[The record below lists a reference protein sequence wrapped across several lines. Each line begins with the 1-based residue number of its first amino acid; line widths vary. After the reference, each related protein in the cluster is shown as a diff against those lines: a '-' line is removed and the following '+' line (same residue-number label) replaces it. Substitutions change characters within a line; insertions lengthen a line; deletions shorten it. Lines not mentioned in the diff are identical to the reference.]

1 MPLLEEGQNI
11 RDTYVVER
19 LIGEGAHAEVYRVR
33 HKFLGRQAMK
43 VLKQPGVTEAEIKAL
58 LKEASLL
65 TQIGHPN
72 IIRVFDANTVMADG
86 HERGYFTMEYV
97 ATGTLE
103 DYALRHP
110 YGLIEAEKCVALV
123 IQLAEGLAV
132 AHGQKPSIIHRDLKP
147 QNILVSEGPEGPN
160 LKISDFGLAQEV
172 NPLTLMTTAAGTLSF
187 KAPEAVFEG
196 GVDSKASD
204 IWSVGV
210 ILYLLLTSRLPY
222 PAPTEWG
229 WSNKAFQQPHRPPS
243 VYNVDA
249 NEALDSII
257 QKCLRLEP
265 HQRYNKAGNLL
276 SDLKRWKPT
285 RRRAGAVQLQSLDSK
300 EFNADHKEA
309 APPVSADAQALL
321 KAALALANEQR
332 LDEAADKLE
341 AALRLQPNLRAA
353 HGQRVDLW
361 RKGLSS

>member
-19 LIGEGAHAEVYRVR
+19 LIGEGAQAEVYRVKHR
-33 HKFLGRQAMK
+33 FLGRQALK
-43 VLKQPGVTEAEIKAL
+43 ILKQPGVTETDIKGI

-72 IIRVFDANTVMADG
+72 IIRVFDANTVIAEG
-86 HERGYFTMEYV
+86 HERGYFTMEHV

-103 DYALRHP
+103 NHRVKNLAGP
-110 YGLIEAEKCVALV
+110 MEAEQAVRLV
-123 IQLAEGLAV
+123 IQVAEGLAI
-132 AHGQKPSIIHRDLKP
+132 AHGQKPPIIHRDLKP
-147 QNILVSEGPEGPN
+147 QNILLGDGPDG
-160 LKISDFGLAQEV
+160 LIVKISDFGLAQEV
-172 NPLTLMTTAAGTLSF
+172 NPLTLMTAAAGTLAF

-210 ILYLLLTSRLPY
+210 ILYLLLTDRLPY

-243 VYNVDA
+243 LLNVDT
-249 NEALDSII
+249 NEALDSIVR
-257 QKCLRLEP
+257 KCLRIEP
-265 HQRYNKAGNLL
+265 HQRYNKITTLL
-276 SDLKRWKPT
+276 NDLKRWKPT
-285 RRRAGAVQLQSLDSK
+285 RRPEAAVALQEVGTK
-300 EFNADHKEA
+300 EFNEDRKDTQ
-309 APPVSADAQALL
+309 PGPDSVTQTLL
-321 KAALALANEQR
+321 KAALDLANQQK

-341 AALRLQPNLRAA
+341 EAIRIQPSLRTTHASRLA
-353 HGQRVDLW
+353 LW

>member
-97 ATGTLE
+97 AAGTLE
-103 DYALRHP
+103 GHRNKSPSGPIL
-110 YGLIEAEKCVALV
+110 AETAVSLV
-123 IQLAEGLAV
+123 VQLAEGLAV
-132 AHGQKPSIIHRDLKP
+132 AHGQKPAIIHRDLKP
-147 QNILVSEGPEGPN
+147 QNILVSDGPEG
-160 LKISDFGLAQEV
+160 LTVKISDFGLAQEV
-172 NPLTLMTTAAGTLSF
+172 NPLTLMTTAAGTLTF

-210 ILYLLLTSRLPY
+210 ILYLLLTDRLPY

-243 VYNVDA
+243 LFNVDA
-249 NEALDSII
+249 NEALDSIVK
-257 QKCLRLEP
+257 KCLRIEP
-265 HQRYNKAGNLL
+265 HQRYNKITTLL
-276 SDLKRWKPT
+276 NDLKRWKPS
-285 RRRAGAVQLQSLDSK
+285 RRREAAVALQEVGTK
-300 EFNADHKEA
+300 EFNEDRKDTQ
-309 APPVSADAQALL
+309 PQPDSDIQTLLRSALD
-321 KAALALANEQR
+321 LANEQK

-341 AALRLQPNLRAA
+341 EAIRLQPNLRATHA
-353 HGQRVDLW
+353 GRVALW

>member
-33 HKFLGRQAMK
+33 HRFLGRQALK
-43 VLKQPGVTEAEIKAL
+43 ILKQPGVTEADIRNL

-72 IIRVFDANTVMADG
+72 IIRVFDANTVLADG

-103 DYALRHP
+103 DHRNKSPSGPIH
-110 YGLIEAEKCVALV
+110 AEKAVALIV
-123 IQLAEGLAV
+123 QLAEGLAV
-132 AHGQKPSIIHRDLKP
+132 AHGQKPTIIHRDLKP
-147 QNILVSEGPEGPN
+147 QNILVSDGPDG
-160 LKISDFGLAQEV
+160 LTAKISDFGLAQEV
-172 NPLTLMTTAAGTLSF
+172 NPLTLMTTAAGTLAF

-210 ILYLLLTSRLPY
+210 ILYLLLTDRLPY

-229 WSNKAFQQPHRPPS
+229 WSNKAFQHPHRAPS
-243 VYNVDA
+243 IFNVDV
-249 NEALDSII
+249 NDALDSIVK
-257 QKCLRLEP
+257 KCLRLEP
-265 HQRYNKAGNLL
+265 HQRYNKVSSLL
-276 SDLKRWKPT
+276 NDLKRWKPT
-285 RRRAGAVQLQSLDSK
+285 RRREGVVQRQSLKDEGFNGGSK
-300 EFNADHKEA
+300 PAET
-309 APPVSADAQALL
+309 PTSVDANVLL
-321 KAALALANEQR
+321 KAARDLANEQR

-341 AALRLQPNLRAA
+341 EAIRLQPNLRTA
-353 HGQRVDLW
+353 HAQRVALW

>member
-19 LIGEGAHAEVYRVR
+19 LIGEGAQAEVYRVKHR
-33 HKFLGRQAMK
+33 FLGRQALK
-43 VLKQPGVTEAEIKAL
+43 ILKQPGVTETEIKTI

-72 IIRVFDANTVMADG
+72 IIRVFDANTVIAEG
-86 HERGYFTMEYV
+86 HERGYFTMEHV

-103 DYALRHP
+103 DHRVKNLAGP
-110 YGLIEAEKCVALV
+110 MEAEQAVRLV
-123 IQLAEGLAV
+123 IQVAEGLAI
-132 AHGQKPSIIHRDLKP
+132 AHGQKPPIIHRDLKP
-147 QNILVSEGPEGPN
+147 QNILLGDGPDG
-160 LKISDFGLAQEV
+160 LVVKISDFGLAQEV
-172 NPLTLMTTAAGTLSF
+172 NPLTLMTAAAGTLAF

-229 WSNKAFQQPHRPPS
+229 WSNKAFQNPHRPPS
-243 VYNVDA
+243 LFNVGA
-249 NEALDSII
+249 NEALDSIVK
-257 QKCLRLEP
+257 KCLRIEP
-265 HQRYNKAGNLL
+265 HQRYAKIGNLL
-276 SDLKRWKPT
+276 ADLRRWKPT
-285 RRRAGAVQLQSLDSK
+285 RRREVMVQPQDLATK
-300 EFNADHKEA
+300 EFNEERTDPEE
-309 APPVSADAQALL
+309 PPPSGATDFL

-341 AALRLQPNLRAA
+341 EAIRLQPNLRATHA
-353 HGQRVDLW
+353 GRVALW

>member
-72 IIRVFDANTVMADG
+72 IIRVFDANTAMVDG

-97 ATGTLE
+97 AAGTLE
-103 DYALRHP
+103 DHRNKSPSGPIL
-110 YGLIEAEKCVALV
+110 AETAVSLV
-123 IQLAEGLAV
+123 VQLAEGLAV
-132 AHGQKPSIIHRDLKP
+132 AHGQKPAIIHRDLKP
-147 QNILVSEGPEGPN
+147 QNILVSDGPEG
-160 LKISDFGLAQEV
+160 LTVKISDFGLAQEV
-172 NPLTLMTTAAGTLSF
+172 NPLTMMTTAAGTLAF
-187 KAPEAVFEG
+187 KAPEAVFDG

-210 ILYLLLTSRLPY
+210 ILYLLLTDRLPY

-229 WSNKAFQQPHRPPS
+229 WSNKAFQNPHRAPS
-243 VYNVDA
+243 LFNVDA
-249 NEALDSII
+249 NDALDSIVK
-257 QKCLRLEP
+257 KCLRLEP
-265 HQRYNKAGNLL
+265 HQRYAKISNLL
-276 SDLKRWKPT
+276 ADLKRWKPT
-285 RRRAGAVQLQSLDSK
+285 RRREGAVQLQDVASEVFNGERK
-300 EFNADHKEA
+300 ETEPPADT
-309 APPVSADAQALL
+309 DTQAIL
-321 KAALALANEQR
+321 KAALDLANEQR
-332 LDEAADKLE
+332 LGEAADKLE
-341 AALRLQPNLRAA
+341 EAIRIQPSLRATHA
-353 HGQRVDLW
+353 SRVALW

>member
-33 HKFLGRQAMK
+33 HRFLGRQALK
-43 VLKQPGVTEAEIKAL
+43 ILKQPGVTEADIRAL

-72 IIRVFDANTVMADG
+72 IIRVFDANTVQADG

-103 DYALRHP
+103 DHRNKSLSGPIH
-110 YGLIEAEKCVALV
+110 AEKAVALIV
-123 IQLAEGLAV
+123 QLAEGLAV
-132 AHGQKPSIIHRDLKP
+132 AHGQNPTIIHRDLKP
-147 QNILVSEGPEGPN
+147 QNILVSDGPDG
-160 LKISDFGLAQEV
+160 LTAKISDFGLAQEV
-172 NPLTLMTTAAGTLSF
+172 NPLTLMTTAAGTLAF

-210 ILYLLLTSRLPY
+210 ILYLLLTDRLPY

-229 WSNKAFQQPHRPPS
+229 WSNKAFQHPHRAPS
-243 VYNVDA
+243 VFNVDV
-249 NEALDSII
+249 NDALDSIVK
-257 QKCLRLEP
+257 KCLRIEP
-265 HQRYNKAGNLL
+265 HQRYNKVSTLL
-276 SDLKRWKPT
+276 NDLKRWKPT
-285 RRRAGAVQLQSLDSK
+285 RRRAGAVQLQALDSK
-300 EFNADHKEA
+300 EFNAEHKEA
-309 APPVSADAQALL
+309 NPPVSADAHALL
-321 KAALALANEQR
+321 KAALDLANEQR

-341 AALRLQPNLRAA
+341 EAIRLQPNLRTA
-353 HGQRVDLW
+353 HAQRVALW

>member
-1 MPLLEEGQNI
+1 MPLLEEGQSI

-33 HKFLGRQAMK
+33 HRFLGRQALK
-43 VLKQPGVTEAEIKAL
+43 ILKQPGVTEADIRTL

-72 IIRVFDANTVMADG
+72 IIRVFDANTVLADG
-86 HERGYFTMEYV
+86 HERGYFTMEHV

-103 DYALRHP
+103 DYRLKQTLP
-110 YGLIEAEKCVALV
+110 VLPAEKAVALT
-123 IQLAEGLAV
+123 IQILEGLNV
-132 AHGQKPSIIHRDLKP
+132 AHGLQPAIVHRDLKP
-147 QNILVSEGPEGPN
+147 QNILVSEGPDGPSV
-160 LKISDFGLAQEV
+160 KISDFGLAQEV
-172 NPLTLMTTAAGTLSF
+172 NPLTLMTTAAGTLAF

-204 IWSVGV
+204 IWSIGV
-210 ILYLLLTSRLPY
+210 ILYLLLTDHLPY

-229 WSNKAFQQPHRPPS
+229 WSNKAFQKPHRPPS
-243 VYNVDA
+243 AFNVDA
-249 NEALDSII
+249 NEALDSIV
-257 QKCLRLEP
+257 QKCLRIEP

-285 RRRAGAVQLQSLDSK
+285 RRREAVVQRQALEDDG
-300 EFNADHKEA
+300 FNGDRKPAET
-309 APPVSADAQALL
+309 PTSVDAHALL
-321 KAALALANEQR
+321 KAALDLANEQR

-341 AALRLQPNLRAA
+341 AAIRLQPNLRSA
-353 HGQRVDLW
+353 HAKRVELW

>member
-58 LKEASLL
+58 LKEASIL

-97 ATGTLE
+97 AAGTLE
-103 DYALRHP
+103 DHRNKSTSGPIHAQT
-110 YGLIEAEKCVALV
+110 AVTLV
-123 IQLAEGLAV
+123 VQLAEGLAV
-132 AHGQKPSIIHRDLKP
+132 AHGQKPAIIHRDLKP
-147 QNILVSEGPEGPN
+147 QNILVCDGPEG
-160 LKISDFGLAQEV
+160 LTVKISDFGLAQEV
-172 NPLTLMTTAAGTLSF
+172 NPLTLMTTAAGTLAF

-210 ILYLLLTSRLPY
+210 ILYLLLTDRLPY

-243 VYNVDA
+243 LFNVDA
-249 NEALDSII
+249 NEALDSIVR
-257 QKCLRLEP
+257 KCLRIEP
-265 HQRYNKAGNLL
+265 HQRYAKITALL
-276 SDLKRWKPT
+276 NDLKRWKPS
-285 RRRAGAVQLQSLDSK
+285 RRPEATVALQEVGTK
-300 EFNADHKEA
+300 EFNEDRKDTQPQPDAD
-309 APPVSADAQALL
+309 SQSLL
-321 KAALALANEQR
+321 KAALDLANQQK

-341 AALRLQPNLRAA
+341 EAIRIQPSLRAT
-353 HGQRVDLW
+353 HGKRVALW

>member
-19 LIGEGAHAEVYRVR
+19 LIGEGAHAEGYRVR

-58 LKEASLL
+58 LKEASLM

-229 WSNKAFQQPHRPPS
+229 WSNKAFQNPHRAPS
-243 VYNVDA
+243 LFNVGA
-249 NEALDSII
+249 NEALDSIVK
-257 QKCLRLEP
+257 KCLRIEP
-265 HQRYNKAGNLL
+265 HQRYAKISNLL
-276 SDLKRWKPT
+276 ADLRRWKPT
-285 RRRAGAVQLQSLDSK
+285 RRREGVVQLEDLATK
-300 EFNADHKEA
+300 EFNVERKEPEET
-309 APPVSADAQALL
+309 PPSDAKDLL
-321 KAALALANEQR
+321 KAALTLANEQR

-341 AALRLQPNLRAA
+341 EAIRLQPNLRAA
-353 HGQRVDLW
+353 HAGRVALW

>member
-1 MPLLEEGQNI
+1 MPLLEEGQSI

-33 HKFLGRQAMK
+33 HRFLGRQALK
-43 VLKQPGVTEAEIKAL
+43 ILKQPGVTEADIRTL

-72 IIRVFDANTVMADG
+72 IIRVFDANTVLADG
-86 HERGYFTMEYV
+86 HERGYFTMEHV

-103 DYALRHP
+103 DYRLKQP
-110 YGLIEAEKCVALV
+110 LPVLPAEKAVALT
-123 IQLAEGLAV
+123 IQILEGLGV

-147 QNILVSEGPEGPN
+147 QNILVSEGPEG
-160 LKISDFGLAQEV
+160 LCVKISDFGLAQEV
-172 NPLTLMTTAAGTLSF
+172 NPLTLMTTAAGTLAF

-204 IWSVGV
+204 IWSIGV
-210 ILYLLLTSRLPY
+210 ILYLLLTDQLPY

-243 VYNVDA
+243 AFNIDA
-249 NEALDSII
+249 NEALDSIV
-257 QKCLRLEP
+257 QKCLRIEP

-285 RRRAGAVQLQSLDSK
+285 RRRAGAVQLQDLDSK
-300 EFNADHKEA
+300 EFNGEHKEPEPS
-309 APPVSADAQALL
+309 APSDAQTLVKIALG
-321 KAALALANEQR
+321 LANEQR

-341 AALRLQPNLRAA
+341 AAIRLQPNLRTA
-353 HGQRVDLW
+353 HAKRVELW

>member
-1 MPLLEEGQNI
+1 MPLLEVGQHI
-11 RDTYVVER
+11 RDTYEVER
-19 LIGEGAHAEVYRVR
+19 LIGEGAHAEVYRVKHR
-33 HKFLGRQAMK
+33 FLGRQALK
-43 VLKQPGVTEAEIKAL
+43 VLKQPGVTEADIKAL

-72 IIRVFDANTVMADG
+72 IIRVFDANTVLADG

-97 ATGTLE
+97 AAGTLE
-103 DYALRHP
+103 DYMSQSSSW
-110 YGLIEAEKCVALV
+110 LIDAEKCVALV

-132 AHGQKPSIIHRDLKP
+132 AHGQKPAIIHRDLKP
-147 QNILVSEGPEGPN
+147 QNILVSDGPDGLT

-229 WSNKAFQQPHRPPS
+229 WSNKAFQNPHRPLS
-243 VYNVDA
+243 LFNVDA
-249 NEALDSII
+249 NDALDSIVK
-257 QKCLRLEP
+257 KCLRIEP
-265 HQRYNKAGNLL
+265 HLRYAKITNLL
-276 SDLKRWKPT
+276 ADLKRWKPT
-285 RRRAGAVQLQSLDSK
+285 RRREGALQLQDLASK
-300 EFNADHKEA
+300 EFNGEQKETA
-309 APPVSADAQALL
+309 SPAPEGIKELLSSAQE
-321 KAALALANEQR
+321 LANEQR

-341 AALRLQPNLRAA
+341 EAIRLQPNLRATHA
-353 HGQRVDLW
+353 KRIALW